1 MLDSQG
7 RTEMNATEG
16 EVQNSFIKV
25 RNKTHKQTPQTNKTN
40 PTNHTFVEKQGV
52 SAREKL
58 NAALFIPSSLKL
70 ETKPTPQTIHL

>member
-1 MLDSQG
+1 MLESQG

-25 RNKTHKQTPQTNKTN
+25 RNKTN
-40 PTNHTFVEKQGV
+40 PTNHTSVEKQGV
-52 SAREKL
+52 SAREKEL

-70 ETKPTPQTIHL
+70 ETNPTPQTIHL